1 VIHGDVRDDGKLG
14 PNDVG
19 GIEPASHADLKD
31 GDIHPA
37 AGKMNKGKSRCKFEV
52 GDSLAICPAKLP
64 DEFAEGIFG
73 DHGSI
78 DPDAFPEID
87 KVGGR
92 VQPNPV
98 AGCLEDCCEGRR
110 NGTFSVGA
118 SHKNAFTAFLGT
130 P

>member
-1 VIHGDVRDDGKLG
+1 VIHGYVRDDGKLW
-14 PNDVG
+14 PYNIG
-19 GIEPASHADLKD
+19 GIEPAAHADLED
-31 GDIHPA
+31 RYIHPA
-37 AGKMNKGKSRCKFEV
+37 AGKMSKGKGRCKFEV
-52 GDSLAICPAKLP
+52 GDSLAIFPAHPP

-78 DPDAFPEID
+78 YPDAFPEID